1 MKVKQSLVCVVLL
14 LVVFVSYSP
23 AATVLAHYS
32 FDDAANLSKD
42 DSGNGHDLTLF
53 SGYET
58 PTYDGAGAIGGA
70 SRFNGS
76 TQGWFAA
83 NNMYPTGSFSMTT
96 WVKDDGGSTMITQ
109 PWSYQ
114 SGFQAVIAGD
124 FRFWTFYDGG
134 AYDYMRSSVNPSGA
148 WQHIAMTF
156 EAAGAADASGT
167 YTGTLKAY
175 IDGNPVA
182 TLAGAQYDSQSYADL
197 AIGRRAGAAFN
208 GLIDE
213 FTVYNGALTGPEV
226 AASAVPEPA
235 TVSLLVLG
243 SLLTAARRKGRK

>member
-1 MKVKQSLVCVVLL
+1 MKVKQVFVCVVLL
-14 LVVFVSYSP
+14 LVVFISYSP
-23 AATVLAHYS
+23 AATVVAHYS
-32 FDDAANLSKD
+32 FDDAANLNKD

-53 SGYET
+53 TGYAT
-58 PTYDGAGAIGGA
+58 PTYDAAGAIGGA

-76 TQGWFAA
+76 TQGWFVN
-83 NNMYPTGSFSMTT
+83 NNMYPSGSFSLTT
-96 WVKDDGGSTMITQ
+96 WIKDDGGSTMITQ
-109 PWSYQ
+109 PWSLT

-124 FRFWTFYDGG
+124 FRFWTLYDGG
-134 AYDYMRSSVNPSGA
+134 SDYMRSFISPSGQ

-167 YTGTLKAY
+167 YTGTIKAY
-175 IDGNPVA
+175 IDGNLA
-182 TLAGAQYDSQSYADL
+182 NTLADAQYDAQSFNDL
-197 AIGRRAGAAFN
+197 AIGRRSSAAFN
-208 GLIDE
+208 GMIDE
-213 FTVYNGALTGPEV
+213 FTVYSGALTANEV